1 MAGGGFLRDFEPF
14 RTASGPS
21 RRVTRRWRRHAAAT
35 PSPRPHES
43 LRTASRPRS
52 AQGELLLRYPRILET
67 RVIINRP
74 SDVAV
79 ADPECKADSA
89 ANCVQARGNPLMG
102 VFRNGVNLGMEGYLV
117 RKSLLSDTETETEA
131 ATDRRVTENHYPSDD
146 NPYDSLYPVRS
157 RRFEVLRRLHAID
170 ATRLHQR
177 RRWVVSGPNLS

>member
-1 MAGGGFLRDFEPF
+1 MASSRDSA
-14 RTASGPS
+14 T
-21 RRVTRRWRRHAAAT
+21 AT
-35 PSPRPHES
+35 PSTRPHES
-43 LRTASRPRS
+43 LRTASRPRF

-79 ADPECKADSA
+79 ADPECKANSA

-117 RKSLLSDTETETEA
+117 RRSLLGDTEVEQEA

-146 NPYDSLYPVRS
+146 NPYDSLYPVDDRADS
-157 RRFEVLRRLHAID
+157 VSVPQHWAKLNFGKMASSWSHFTATPSTRPYENLRD
-170 ATRLHQR
+170 
-177 RRWVVSGPNLS
+177 S